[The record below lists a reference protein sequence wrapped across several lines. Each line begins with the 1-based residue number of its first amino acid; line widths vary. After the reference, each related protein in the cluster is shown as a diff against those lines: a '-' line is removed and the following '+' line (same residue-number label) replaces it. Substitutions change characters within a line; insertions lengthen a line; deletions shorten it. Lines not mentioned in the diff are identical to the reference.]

1 MNRKKFLAVIMVAV
15 FLSGCSLPDQFSRI
29 ESSVSDYS
37 GEKLNSNDNN
47 MDIGEENSFS
57 DSGAVNTDITEKSEE
72 NEESGNISLS
82 ESEKD
87 SQTENTDSFSSD
99 DDKTED
105 SLDMQT
111 AEGYVL
117 SSDGYTMYVDLEN
130 TSSRLYSG
138 EGEDRKVAFDIS
150 DAEQIQTNVSEF
162 NPARANLIR
171 SGIQVT
177 IEYYVKDG
185 VNIATKLTSDGDEKE
200 PYAGTDF
207 S

>member
-1 MNRKKFLAVIMVAV
+1 MKKIIFFIALTCLTAV
-15 FLSGCSLPDQFSRI
+15 FISGCSLPEQFFGI
-29 ESSVSDYS
+29 ESSVSDYI
-37 GEKLNSNDNN
+37 GEKLNSNNN
-47 MDIGEENSFS
+47 DTDIGEANSSS
-57 DSGAVNTDITEKSEE
+57 DSESFNADIAEKSEE
-72 NEESGNISLS
+72 TGNVPLS
-82 ESEKD
+82 ESETD
-87 SQTENTDSFSSD
+87 SQTESEDSFSSED
-99 DDKTED
+99 DQTEE
-105 SLDMQT
+105 SLDIQT
-111 AEGYVL
+111 TEGYVL

-130 TSSRLYSG
+130 TGSRRYPG

-150 DAEQIQTNVSEF
+150 NAEQIQTNVSEF

>member
-1 MNRKKFLAVIMVAV
+1 MNRKKFLSAIMAAV

-47 MDIGEENSFS
+47 MDIGEKNSSS
-57 DSGAVNTDITEKSEE
+57 DLESFNTDITEKSEE

-82 ESEKD
+82 ESETD
-87 SQTENTDSFSSD
+87 SQTESEASFSSED
-99 DDKTED
+99 DQTEEF
-105 SLDMQT
+105 LDMQT

-117 SSDGYTMYVDLEN
+117 YSDGYTMYVDLEN
-130 TSSRLYSG
+130 TGSRRYPG

-200 PYAGTDF
+200 PYGNEY
-207 S
+207 